1 MTDIEFF
8 CQGIDGWRYAD
19 DDGRSAPPGMS
30 TDEVADTGRDVSPS
44 ADDGRPGMTGSWVR
58 MDHFYWPAPQAGPP
72 APSTPGGGHPARA
85 VAPGAEVGRRGWRGG
100 WVRLQHFTG
109 PAPPPGPPAPST
121 PGGAPRVGGHA
132 QGRGHEQQ
140 QSAALSL

>member
-8 CQGIDGWRYAD
+8 GQGIDGRRYAD

-72 APSTPGGGHPARA
+72 APY
-85 VAPGAEVGRRGWRGG
+85 
-100 WVRLQHFTG
+100 
-109 PAPPPGPPAPST
+109 T